1 MLSSL
6 ESYWKLPVL
15 MVQNIVIEKGAT
27 LQIVCYVAPFV

>member
-27 LQIVCYVAPFV
+27 YQTICDVAPFV